1 VITTFVPAPCE
12 DAAIFP
18 VSTVFTL
25 AMTYIEPP
33 ATGTRSEMDYGSLS
47 ALELED
53 LQLDLRVWTRS
64 NGNCFFNHR

>member
-1 VITTFVPAPCE
+1 MHAEAPTILCLKLYGAGAHP

-18 VSTVFTL
+18 VSTVSTL

-33 ATGTRSEMDYGSLS
+33 ATGTRSEMGYGSLS

-53 LQLDLRVWTRS
+53 LPLDLRV
-64 NGNCFFNHR
+64 